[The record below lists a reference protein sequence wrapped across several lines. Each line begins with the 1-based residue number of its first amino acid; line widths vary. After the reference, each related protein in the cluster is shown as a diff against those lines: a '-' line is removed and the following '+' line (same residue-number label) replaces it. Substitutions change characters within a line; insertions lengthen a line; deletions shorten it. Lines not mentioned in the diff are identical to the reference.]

1 MIPETSRARP
11 GPVYR
16 PTLAHVAL
24 AVAVILYAPLY
35 LVALAEAIWPNP
47 DVPSALP
54 LTLLAPV
61 VLISFAFTM
70 PLFSAAEAYLW
81 AGVAVAG
88 LLLFALRRGHPGR
101 LSRVLLLLML
111 PAIVAGPWVFRYH
124 PAVAAAPGYRMLVP
138 TQPGPLEGVAKRA
151 QDFMDMVPCRHTL
164 LGWDSE
170 EVLYYREESMAQPS
184 RIWAFAPGREQQPRE
199 VVAAPS
205 DLVADG
211 EQPSVLE
218 WVRSST
224 SRPEHESND
233 RRIKLRGS
241 GLRSPSGRWVAA
253 ITQWIYGPQD
263 VILLSKNEGGA

>member
-70 PLFSAAEAYLW
+70 PLFSAADAYLW

-88 LLLFALRRGHPGR
+88 LLLFALRRG
-101 LSRVLLLLML
+101 
-111 PAIVAGPWVFRYH
+111 
-124 PAVAAAPGYRMLVP
+124 
-138 TQPGPLEGVAKRA
+138 